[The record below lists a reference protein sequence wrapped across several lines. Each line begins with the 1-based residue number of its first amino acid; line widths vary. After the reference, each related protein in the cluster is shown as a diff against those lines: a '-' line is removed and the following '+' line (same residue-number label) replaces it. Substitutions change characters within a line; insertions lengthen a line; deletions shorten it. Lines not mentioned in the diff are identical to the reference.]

1 MQKTVSYGPGSTTT
15 LRMRGVQREDRQ
27 FISTD
32 PPGVG
37 PQLHAL
43 PYAASV
49 CMNFDS
55 GLVMAAMGT
64 SANNDLEVMCT
75 AETLRAI
82 LFGRLLCWPVKSQNT
97 IDRIIKYVARGD
109 LVLGRDLYLELN
121 NFPFLLPPLVP
132 VPCGY
137 PKAGCWK
144 KGVNVLDFL
153 EPIYALDDND
163 REVIMPIQ
171 LTSSSSLAT
180 GWWADRHVLDNN
192 SSLASKD
199 ANARTTSI
207 STCQTSAEP
216 FVETTPSTPTTTCA
230 SSTAFARS

>member
-1 MQKTVSYGPGSTTT
+1 VCVAGGAAVYALSNDPHRFATADDVDLWVWGTPNQKHHT
-15 LRMRGVQREDRQ
+15 LRDFLATLPTPPHSDIYNNVVMDRTGAIITITHRQCSKLIQ

-43 PYAASV
+43 PYAASI

-97 IDRIIKYVARGD
+97 IDRIINHTHGHTK
-109 LVLGRDLYLELN
+109 
-121 NFPFLLPPLVP
+121 
-132 VPCGY
+132 
-137 PKAGCWK
+137 
-144 KGVNVLDFL
+144 
-153 EPIYALDDND
+153 EPEGKSRI
-163 REVIMPIQ
+163 
-171 LTSSSSLAT
+171 
-180 GWWADRHVLDNN
+180 
-192 SSLASKD
+192 
-199 ANARTTSI
+199 
-207 STCQTSAEP
+207 
-216 FVETTPSTPTTTCA
+216 
-230 SSTAFARS
+230 

>member
-43 PYAASV
+43 PYAASI

-82 LFGRLLCWPVKSQNT
+82 LFGRLLCWPVKSQEHH
-97 IDRIIKYVARGD
+97 RPHHQVRSQGRFGPGAR
-109 LVLGRDLYLELN
+109 
-121 NFPFLLPPLVP
+121 PLP
-132 VPCGY
+132 G
-137 PKAGCWK
+137 
-144 KGVNVLDFL
+144 
-153 EPIYALDDND
+153 
-163 REVIMPIQ
+163 
-171 LTSSSSLAT
+171 
-180 GWWADRHVLDNN
+180 
-192 SSLASKD
+192 
-199 ANARTTSI
+199 
-207 STCQTSAEP
+207 AE
-216 FVETTPSTPTTTCA
+216 
-230 SSTAFARS
+230 